1 MPRGQILGVRAG
13 PLVGIKKLAAVH
25 RADASLRRV
34 DMTEAINFLQWPAMT
49 VRVIASWLVAS
60 SQDRRRHLG
69 FSVFL
74 LRNLL

>member
-1 MPRGQILGVRAG
+1 MPRAQILGVRAG

-34 DMTEAINFLQWPAMT
+34 DMTEAINFPQWPAKT
-49 VRVIASWLVAS
+49 VRVIASWLVSS

-69 FSVFL
+69 LSVFL
-74 LRNLL
+74 LSHSL